1 MLQSIRERLQGWVA
15 GAVLALIAVPLVLTF
30 SASDFGVSGSS
41 FAARVDG
48 EEIPSIEFQRAYQ
61 NRLIAEQE
69 SSGQLAPGMERQLKE
84 QTLEE
89 LVLNRAVT
97 RYVRDA
103 GYRVSSVRVA
113 DYIRNLPVFQVGG
126 QFSKPAYDATLVTQ
140 GLSPIAFENEQ
151 RALLAVRQLQQGL
164 VDSSFFTPDELR
176 RLIALDQE
184 RREAVYVLLDAR
196 QLGAE
201 SPISD
206 ADIQTYYAANPA
218 QFQTPETVDLEY
230 IELSLSQLEAAISP
244 DEESLRAAYD
254 ADPTRFRTAEERRA
268 RHILVAVDASRGDAD
283 ARLRADEVTRRLA
296 AGGDF
301 ALLAAEYS
309 DDPGSASRGGD
320 LGFAGR
326 GTYVDAFEAALFS
339 LQTSEISPPV
349 KTEFGYH
356 LIELQEVRAGS
367 ERTFAEARGQ
377 LLEELRQNEAQEQFF
392 SLAERLDDLAL
403 ENPDSL
409 EPAVAETGLSL
420 RRYSGFTRTGGG
432 PFGPNQALVSAVFSS
447 PVLEGGENTPLVEI
461 DERRA
466 VVARAVAH
474 NRPAARPLAEVRGEV
489 EERLGALR
497 GMNEA
502 TTRGTA
508 LLARLQAG
516 DDPAIALQETG
527 LRAVESGPVMRRSPA
542 LPAELLA
549 AVFRAPRPAEGAIN
563 PQGLNLSDGSYA
575 VFWLKSVVPGEPGS
589 VPRELRDERKR
600 LLAQSAA
607 MAEVEA
613 LALQLREA
621 VKVNVSPTLFEAD
634 EQI

>member
-1 MLQSIRERLQGWVA
+1 MLQSIREKLQGWVA

-48 EEIPSIEFQRAYQ
+48 EEIPSIEFQRVYQ

-69 SSGQLAPGMERQLKE
+69 SSGQVAPGIERQLKE

-103 GYRVSSVRVA
+103 GYRVSNARVA

-151 RALLAVRQLQQGL
+151 RAVLAVRQLQQGL
-164 VDSSFFTPDELR
+164 VESSFFTPDELR

-184 RREAVYVLLDAR
+184 RREAAYVLLDPR
-196 QLGAE
+196 QLGA

-206 ADIQTYYAANPA
+206 ADIQAYYAANPT

-230 IELSLSQLEAAISP
+230 VELSLSELEAAIKP
-244 DEESLRAAYD
+244 DEASLRAAYD
-254 ADPTRFRTAEERRA
+254 ADPTRFRTAEERRG
-268 RHILVAVDASRGDAD
+268 RHILVVVDASRGDAD
-283 ARLRADEVTRRLA
+283 ARVRADEVARQLA

-309 DDPGSASRGGD
+309 DDPGSAGRGGD

-326 GTYVDAFEAALFS
+326 GTYVDAFEEALFS
-339 LQTSEISPPV
+339 LQTGEVSPPV

-356 LIELQEVRAGS
+356 LVELQEVRAGS

-377 LLEELRQNEAQEQFF
+377 LVEELRQNEAQEQFF
-392 SLAERLDDLAL
+392 LLAERLDDLAL

-409 EPAVAETGLSL
+409 EPAVAETGLLL
-420 RRYSGFTRTGGG
+420 RRYTGFSRTGGG
-432 PFGPNQALVSAVFSS
+432 PFGSNQALVSAVFSN
-447 PVLEGGENTPLVEI
+447 PVLEGGENTPLIEI

-474 NRPAARPLAEVRGEV
+474 NRPAARPLAEVREEV
-489 EERLGALR
+489 EERLRALR

-508 LLARLQAG
+508 LLARLQA
-516 DDPAIALQETG
+516 DDDLVVALQEAG
-527 LRAVESGPVMRRSPA
+527 LKAVESGSVMRRSPT

-549 AVFRAPRPAEGAIN
+549 AIFRAPKPTEGAIT

-600 LLAQSAA
+600 LLAESAA
-607 MAEVEA
+607 IAEVEA
-613 LALQLREA
+613 LALQLRESA
-621 VKVNVSPTLFEAD
+621 KVVVSPTLFEAD
-634 EQI
+634 EEI